1 MESKLEALDMY
12 ETAIEKAQEETYAEE
27 DEETQQEMTAVIKQ
41 FQEKVEEL
49 RATFT
54 GDTVAVSVD
63 MVVPD
68 DCVAGDVV
76 EVELQV
82 SVRRGDRGASKW
94 RLSDEYDLL
103 TVA

>member
-12 ETAIEKAQEETYAEE
+12 ETAIEKAQEEAYAEE

-54 GDTVAVSVD
+54 GGTVAVS
-63 MVVPD
+63 
-68 DCVAGDVV
+68 
-76 EVELQV
+76 
-82 SVRRGDRGASKW
+82 
-94 RLSDEYDLL
+94 
-103 TVA
+103 